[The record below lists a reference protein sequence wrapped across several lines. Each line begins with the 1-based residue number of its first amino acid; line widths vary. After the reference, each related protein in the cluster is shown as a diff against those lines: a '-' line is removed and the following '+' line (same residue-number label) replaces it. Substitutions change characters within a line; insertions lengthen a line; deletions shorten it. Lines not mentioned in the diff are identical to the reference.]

1 MSVTSS
7 KRLMRQGMLVSS
19 DADVAE
25 GREALALDALEEIA
39 AVDEFSPQ
47 RARRSPP
54 SVRSEWR

>member
-1 MSVTSS
+1 
-7 KRLMRQGMLVSS
+7 MLVSS